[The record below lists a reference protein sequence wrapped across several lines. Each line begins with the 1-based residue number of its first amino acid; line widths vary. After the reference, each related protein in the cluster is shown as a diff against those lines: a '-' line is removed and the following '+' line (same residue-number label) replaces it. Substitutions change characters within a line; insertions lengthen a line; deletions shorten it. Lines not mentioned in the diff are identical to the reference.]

1 MPVVEVLVLALS
13 IFLGERKGYTEEK
26 NHEIDDRIDFWDVE
40 NKNVPDDFTKK
51 YGCKKLTFLLYYNY
65 SIRRCKRYATE

>member
-1 MPVVEVLVLALS
+1 MIIPLPLFCVLR
-13 IFLGERKGYTEEK
+13 ENQNEK
-26 NHEIDDRIDFWDVE
+26 NHETDDRIDFWDVE